1 MRMYTVRKSEPITD
15 REFQAYIELLQDIG
29 VDIADVPRI
38 PEPDT
43 TNRWLYVWSSRPQAE
58 RFARELGTRL
68 RDRSWS
74 VHEFEVPDDEPLNE
88 HRGPLAPLTILST
101 PTIEGTEFRLEPAS
115 QERISLHFPNARIVG
130 QVKFPSQRHNDP
142 QGHSDCERQH
152 DPDWEQVIRR
162 LTGIS
167 EEDRAQLGGVRI
179 TTPQGC
185 VLHEEVPADTHP

>member
-1 MRMYTVRKSEPITD
+1 MKMYTVRKSEPNTD
-15 REFQAYIELLQDIG
+15 REFQAYVELLQDIG

-43 TNRWLYVWSSRPQAE
+43 PNRWLYVWRNRPQAE

-88 HRGPLAPLTILST
+88 HRGPLAPLTILSI
-101 PTIEGTEFRLEPAS
+101 PTNEGTEFRLEPAS

-130 QVKFPSQRHNDP
+130 QVTFPP
-142 QGHSDCERQH
+142 QSHSDYERQH
-152 DPDWEQVIRR
+152 SPDWEQVISR

-167 EEDRAQLGGVRI
+167 EEARAQLGGVRI
-179 TTPQGC
+179 TTLQSC